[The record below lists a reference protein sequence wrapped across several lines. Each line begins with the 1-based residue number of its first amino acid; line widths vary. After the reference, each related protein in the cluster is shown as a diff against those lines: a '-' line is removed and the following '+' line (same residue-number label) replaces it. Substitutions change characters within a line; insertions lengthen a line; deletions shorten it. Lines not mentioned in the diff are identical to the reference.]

1 MSDILITQG
10 YYLIDVDVVALNN
23 AGKNLLS
30 NFDNGVATKCITK
43 NGRVYPYVSGQS
55 VRNWW
60 RNGLQKVC
68 RWTLSPVVRED
79 KIAFTQ
85 ADPLHYADD
94 DGFGYMRAAST
105 TTSDAARI

>member
-1 MSDILITQG
+1 MQVKI
-10 YYLIDVDVVALNN
+10 Y
-23 AGKNLLS
+23 LS

-43 NGRVYPYVSGQS
+43 NQRVYPYVSGQS

-79 KIAFTQ
+79 KIAFT
-85 ADPLHYADD
+85 P
-94 DGFGYMRAAST
+94 G
-105 TTSDAARI
+105 